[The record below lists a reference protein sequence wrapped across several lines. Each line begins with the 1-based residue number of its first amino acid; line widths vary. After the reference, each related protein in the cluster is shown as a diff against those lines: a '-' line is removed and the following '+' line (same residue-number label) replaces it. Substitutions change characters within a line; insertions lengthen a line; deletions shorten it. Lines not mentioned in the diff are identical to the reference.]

1 MAKVRTN
8 TKGPF
13 EEGSFDYDEF
23 EKEAIS
29 RLKEGAGLVGSG
41 GVLTGLIQCLVNA
54 ALGGEMNAHLKEDRA
69 VEALH
74 RQIRKVAE
82 SKGWWV
88 NDKAL
93 HKQLYL
99 ILAYGRKQCSTGTS
113 SAGSCENA
121 LASGMLNIWNRDFP
135 GVWEGPRFLPNAG
148 KKTGDCSENCVNG
161 SCLKQRCRAWV
172 F

>member
-23 EKEAIS
+23 EKEAIN

-74 RQIRKVAE
+74 RQIRKVTK
-82 SKGWWV
+82 SKGLV
-88 NDKAL
+88 GQRQGPAQATVPHPGLRQKTVFNRNIII
-93 HKQLYL
+93 YS
-99 ILAYGRKQCSTGTS
+99 ILSFNPLVLFDT
-113 SAGSCENA
+113 
-121 LASGMLNIWNRDFP
+121 LF
-135 GVWEGPRFLPNAG
+135 
-148 KKTGDCSENCVNG
+148 
-161 SCLKQRCRAWV
+161 
-172 F
+172 